1 MDVFAAD
8 WKDRLRKR
16 REEVEEIKEE
26 VDAPMKG
33 LNLLVK
39 KVQEDGDPKGQ
50 RWSVLKTQCMI
61 KGRACKMIIDGGS
74 FTNVVSKDLVR
85 ALGLSMWRHPQ
96 PHHVELYNSRK
107 LKITNKVRVPFSFG
121 DYIDKVDGDV

>member
-1 MDVFAAD
+1 MCPVSMVTCHLLLGDPWCRRVGAIRDVKKNSYSLSRKGKQICFIPMPMDVFAAD

-50 RWSVLKTQCMI
+50 RWSVFKTQC
-61 KGRACKMIIDGGS
+61 
-74 FTNVVSKDLVR
+74 
-85 ALGLSMWRHPQ
+85 
-96 PHHVELYNSRK
+96 
-107 LKITNKVRVPFSFG
+107 KINKSCLQ
-121 DYIDKVDGDV
+121 VDN